1 MDIERYFAE
10 IVDPTITDFEKNP
23 TSARHAFL
31 ACVVTFHCIDFL
43 ALRHLR
49 QKFQKHSEFAIVD
62 RVAHAAKHVKTGHPK
77 NPHNQPLT
85 AVNVVARPP
94 AVAGVMVPGL
104 SRPGDAV
111 GGVTIWS
118 EAALDL
124 LAIVKRAA
132 EFLRGH
138 IPPRPAVKAE

>member
-10 IVDPTITDFEKNP
+10 IVDPTIRDFEKNP
-23 TSARHAFL
+23 MSFRHAFL
-31 ACVVTFHCIDFL
+31 ACVATFHSIDFL

-49 QKFQKHSEFAIVD
+49 QKFRKNSLEFAIVD
-62 RVAHAAKHVKTGHPK
+62 RVAHAAKHVQTGNPK

-85 AVNVVARPP
+85 AVNVVTRPP

-111 GGVTIWS
+111 GGVTIWD

-132 EFLRGH
+132 EFSRGQ
-138 IPPRPAVKAE
+138 IDP